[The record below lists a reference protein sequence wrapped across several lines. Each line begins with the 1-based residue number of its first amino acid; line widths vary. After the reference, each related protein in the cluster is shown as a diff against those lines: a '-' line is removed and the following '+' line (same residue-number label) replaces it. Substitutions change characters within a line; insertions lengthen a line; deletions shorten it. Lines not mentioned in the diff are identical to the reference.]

1 MAKATT
7 FASAAMGTDD
17 ATSQPCGDDEVP
29 KQPDISQMPA
39 KDLHGFDLEW
49 STIVPEERSIGKE
62 KKKKSCLLCK
72 RSYAGGPS
80 VIRQHLD
87 KDIKPRDVAPCKPTV
102 LALHRYKEVLAEL
115 RTRAAIKQ
123 KQADVAANKRRAEEA
138 ARDNVAGRGHEESH
152 QDDRD
157 QKVFMKPSVE
167 QVNEQ
172 WARAVV
178 KKGLALDMVDDPEFR
193 KAILMTA
200 RAGLTYV
207 DSQKEEPKLPHRKH
221 LTTKQIP
228 ALDEKLNAKVLKKI
242 EGLLEETGCMI
253 MSDGWTSTQNRPIIN
268 ALQSTPAGARF
279 LKAVDTSGD
288 TKDAQYVADFICA
301 CIRSVGPENLVAVVM
316 DGACKSSFAIIE
328 KEFPHIVCF
337 ICPTHSVDNFL
348 KNICSDKSTVTV
360 KDTGEHTWGYVT
372 HFQSHLTRPGRW
384 LSTS

>member
-1 MAKATT
+1 MTLHHANRRCWNYTAIRRYLHSFVHVLLSNK
-7 FASAAMGTDD
+7 SRLMLL
-17 ATSQPCGDDEVP
+17 Q
-29 KQPDISQMPA
+29 ISE
-39 KDLHGFDLEW
+39 G
-49 STIVPEERSIGKE
+49 R
-62 KKKKSCLLCK
+62 KK
-72 RSYAGGPS
+72 R
-80 VIRQHLD
+80 
-87 KDIKPRDVAPCKPTV
+87 
-102 LALHRYKEVLAEL
+102 
-115 RTRAAIKQ
+115 
-123 KQADVAANKRRAEEA
+123 EEA
-138 ARDNVAGRGHEESH
+138 ARDNVAGRGHENSH
-152 QDDRD
+152 QDDLD

-288 TKDAQYVADFICA
+288 TNDAQDVADLICA

-328 KEFPHIVCF
+328 KEFPHIICF

-360 KDTGEHTWGYVT
+360 KDTGEYTWGYDTFSEPIDQTWEVIKYIT
-372 HFQSHLTRPGRW
+372 NHQNSLSTECSGISWQMQTPGRAKRSP
-384 LSTS
+384 LKRSS